1 VWLAGG
7 VKDEMIAREIEQIG
21 GKWWRE
27 GSCFAA
33 TAVMVRISGP
43 YVAHG
48 VTADQRRE
56 RGEYLMVPCGHH
68 SGQTVFYRRCL
79 SVTAQRSQTKTRRFT
94 RNDEAARKRD
104 HVFRFSLTK

>member
-1 VWLAGG
+1 MWLAGG

-79 SVTAQRSQTKTRRFT
+79 SVTAQRESNEDEEVHKERRSSK
-94 RNDEAARKRD
+94 EA
-104 HVFRFSLTK
+104 